1 MQLSLATAACLLLL
15 GVVLPA
21 RATVAEPFEIFVGGT
36 IDPDTLANG
45 ATTTRLR
52 ASGRVGVYLHELG
65 TEGMDRDGAS
75 GNIAAMFPGSM
86 VAEFGLPSR
95 DGAYSHADAIGFF
108 AQAYPKLFT
117 RHGFHP
123 AAANINGLDPSGKT
137 QSLADWTDYAAI
149 ARTNGIVSLAPF
161 ADPNS
166 PDRPMD
172 FKDPFW
178 SFTKSVCLKLGG
190 LAVDSPPG
198 YFWGRQEGYRQH
210 DLAKVAWAVS
220 HGLRVSVVISPWG
233 KPATFLEDTKRFVA
247 FFVDHKVLPTEWV
260 VETYDDPAKP
270 AHPGNPLGPEGQAGT
285 VDAVALWVAQNAPV
299 AKR

>member
-1 MQLSLATAACLLLL
+1 MQLAIAMAGCLFLL
-15 GVVLPA
+15 GATTPA
-21 RATVAEPFEIFVGGT
+21 LAGNAGPFEIFVGGT
-36 IDPDTLANG
+36 IAPGTLADG

-52 ASGRVGVYLHELG
+52 ASGRVGLYLHELE
-65 TEGMDRDGAS
+65 TEGMDRDGTS
-75 GNIAAMFPGSM
+75 GNVAALFPGSM
-86 VAEFGLPSR
+86 VAELGLPLR
-95 DGAYSHADAIGFF
+95 NGAYSRSDANGFF
-108 AQAYPKLFT
+108 VQAYPKLFT
-117 RHGFHP
+117 KHGFHP

-137 QSLADWTDYAAI
+137 QSLADWKDYAAI

-161 ADPNS
+161 ADPNG
-166 PDRPMD
+166 PAWPLD
-172 FKDPFW
+172 FKDLFW
-178 SFTKSVCLKLGG
+178 GFMKSVCLQMGG

-198 YFWGRQEGYRQH
+198 YFWGQSEGYRQH

-220 HGLRVSVVISPWG
+220 HSLRASVVISPWG
-233 KPATFLEDTKRFVA
+233 KPASFLEDTKRFVA

-270 AHPGNPLGPEGQAGT
+270 AHPGNPLGSEGQAGT